1 MNNKKIEQKR
11 IQTFDKS
18 YAANI
23 FFKIPDNYTE
33 LENFSKL
40 SEKIISTGANYSY
53 SPIGFSEK
61 SLSFDL
67 KKFNRIIDFDSKK
80 KEITVEA
87 GVTIND
93 FLNYLLKK
101 NLWIP
106 QIPGYPFITLGGAVA
121 ANIHGKSCGV
131 DGTIRNSI
139 KSIVIFHKKNGWLTL
154 SNVMNKE
161 IFDLTIGGLGLTGTI
176 VKITFKLADLHSS
189 NFTTTRFKVYDVKEC
204 LKVIK
209 KNATDDAFIYSWNRA
224 DDIKEFGEGFVFK
237 NKKNINSGDAQKK
250 NLNIK
255 KNMRITPPFS
265 LWNRITIKLANKI
278 YQKLISYKKE
288 STTEDFKDVIFPFA
302 GKEIYF
308 DFFGKHGFIE
318 SQLLIA
324 EDKLIP
330 FFEEFNYLYKL
341 HSPTITLFSFKSMS
355 GAQKFLRFEDNK
367 ICVTFDFINNKNNLI
382 FLKELDKICI
392 KYKILPSIIKDSR
405 ISKKTFLSCYND
417 AETFKKK
424 LTEFDKDRIYV
435 SELSD
440 RFGI

>member
-1 MNNKKIEQKR
+1 
-11 IQTFDKS
+11 
-18 YAANI
+18 
-23 FFKIPDNYTE
+23 
-33 LENFSKL
+33 
-40 SEKIISTGANYSY
+40 
-53 SPIGFSEK
+53 
-61 SLSFDL
+61 
-67 KKFNRIIDFDSKK
+67 
-80 KEITVEA
+80 
-87 GVTIND
+87 
-93 FLNYLLKK
+93 
-101 NLWIP
+101 
-106 QIPGYPFITLGGAVA
+106 
-121 ANIHGKSCGV
+121 
-131 DGTIRNSI
+131 
-139 KSIVIFHKKNGWLTL
+139 
-154 SNVMNKE
+154 
-161 IFDLTIGGLGLTGTI
+161 
-176 VKITFKLADLHSS
+176 
-189 NFTTTRFKVYDVKEC
+189 
-204 LKVIK
+204 
-209 KNATDDAFIYSWNRA
+209 
-224 DDIKEFGEGFVFK
+224 
-237 NKKNINSGDAQKK
+237 
-250 NLNIK
+250 
-255 KNMRITPPFS
+255 MRITPPFS

-355 GAQKFLRFEDNK
+355 GEQKFLRFEDNK
-367 ICVTFDFINNKNNLI
+367 ICVTFDFINNKNNFI